1 MIENSMTFKGG
12 DLNSVQRSKEKR
24 DYNYSYDCTGN
35 VNKMRTALDGEQ
47 SGRRKF

>member
-1 MIENSMTFKGG
+1 MTFNGG
-12 DLNSVQRSKEKR
+12 DLNSVQRSKEMR
-24 DYNYSYDCTGN
+24 VYNYSYDCTGN